1 MLTFNSPVPEGP
13 NECAALGPYRC
24 CDHALG
30 AELEQFK
37 LLLVYEF
44 KPKTFYVQSLPRSGL
59 AKPLHCTSGECNG
72 DYKDGGMSVHGYV
85 YSEKRV

>member
-1 MLTFNSPVPEGP
+1 MSAPRLVPTV
-13 NECAALGPYRC
+13 AATMPW
-24 CDHALG
+24 G

-44 KPKTFYVQSLPRSGL
+44 KLKTFYVQSLPRSGL